1 MDADYRR
8 NLAEDGEFIS
18 EFQQSLY
25 VLSTVQSTP
34 EDGTRVVLDAGMKA
48 LSMDS
53 GVPVVS
59 SEEISQKK
67 LSCQSQITSLYIHD
81 RKKSLKIHV

>member
-18 EFQQSLY
+18 EFQQSLF

-81 RKKSLKIHV
+81 C

>member
-18 EFQQSLY
+18 EFQQSLF

>member
-18 EFQQSLY
+18 EFQQSLF

-67 LSCQSQITSLYIHD
+67 LSCQSQIISLYIHD
-81 RKKSLKIHV
+81 CKKSLKIHV